1 MKTVLRFAFALVILA
16 FVAGTHAE
24 DKAKEKWVSLFDGKT
39 MKGWEKV
46 GNKKSVA
53 LVFVRPQDSDVQVI
67 VAVLILLLCDDDPV
81 VLLEVHRRDVGFLIE
96 ENLWPVSQV
105 DLLRNSVLAP

>member
-46 GNKKSVA
+46 GNKKSV
-53 LVFVRPQDSDVQVI
+53 
-67 VAVLILLLCDDDPV
+67 
-81 VLLEVHRRDVGFLIE
+81 
-96 ENLWPVSQV
+96 
-105 DLLRNSVLAP
+105 LLRFSRRFLRFFLVPTSAPNCSL